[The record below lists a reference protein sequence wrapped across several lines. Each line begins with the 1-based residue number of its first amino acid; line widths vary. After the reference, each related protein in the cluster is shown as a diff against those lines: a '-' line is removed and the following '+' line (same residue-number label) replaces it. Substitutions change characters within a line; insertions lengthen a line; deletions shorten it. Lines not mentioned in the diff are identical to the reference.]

1 MKVAFRK
8 KAKSWYSKII
18 QWYTF
23 GPYCHVELVFANGI
37 CFSSSEDDGGTRFK
51 TIDLQPE
58 EWDLIEVP
66 CEPSVEGE
74 IYRFCQREQNSRYDW
89 RGIAF
94 SFLPVP
100 IGWQSADKW
109 FCSEIVA
116 AGLQLGGFLSGY
128 TPAAL
133 SPNQLY
139 RKLVKELGQ

>member
-8 KAKSWYSKII
+8 KALSWYSKII

-23 GPYCHVELVFANGI
+23 GPYCHVEIVFSNGL
-37 CFSSSEDDGGTRFK
+37 CFSSSEDDNGTRFK
-51 TIDLQPE
+51 TIDLVPEDWDVVDVPCDPE
-58 EWDLIEVP
+58 EEADA
-66 CEPSVEGE
+66 
-74 IYRFCQREQNSRYDW
+74 YQFCLGEQNSRYDW
-89 RGIAF
+89 RGIMF
-94 SFLPVP
+94 SFLPIP

-116 AGLQLGGFLSGY
+116 AALQEAGFLRGY

-139 RKLVKELGQ
+139 KKLVKELS